1 MFIGIDNFFVQN
13 GDNYSLDFKFESDF
27 NVSKMSVNGEEINF
41 NSDKIIFDDEGEKK
55 NSPKNPMLP

>member
-1 MFIGIDNFFVQN
+1 
-13 GDNYSLDFKFESDF
+13 
-27 NVSKMSVNGEEINF
+27 MSVNGEEINF